1 MIGQVINQRYSIQKL
16 LGEGGFGS
24 VYRALDE
31 LLKREVALKVLHI
44 GPQNNPTL
52 VAGFIKEAQI
62 IGKLEHKNI
71 LRLYDFGKTERGEP
85 FLVTELLQGA
95 SLETILQCY
104 PLSIPQTFHVL
115 RQVTEALEKAH
126 RNGVTHRDVKPP
138 NVFVHQTDRQ
148 EEIKLLDFGIAKVEQ
163 STKRRK
169 KNTQAG
175 GAMDATKKKVRGTT
189 RLGWANLPRQVML
202 TTS

>member
-44 GPQNNPTL
+44 GPQKNPKL

-126 RNGVTHRDVKPP
+126 INGVTHRDVKPP
-138 NVFVHQTDRQ
+138 NVFVHQTDRE
-148 EEIKLLDFGIAKVEQ
+148 EEIKL
-163 STKRRK
+163 RC
-169 KNTQAG
+169 
-175 GAMDATKKKVRGTT
+175 
-189 RLGWANLPRQVML
+189 
-202 TTS
+202 